1 MDMKLVKGRKVYE
14 NLIEATH
21 DNQLD
26 VKRDWRLGQPGDWVI
41 SDCGKVLEVLKIAPG
56 FVCTITGQYMVRAR
70 KGMYIDKTHEPKSD
84 PKQIHTTI
92 KRKEFARQYTIF
104 FDVYKA
110 FSRVYTTNTDSWKKR
125 ARRVFNQPDVQSEIE
140 KRMKGMLSELNI
152 DDKYFLTNLKR
163 MVEEGNKP
171 SQLEALRALKSY
183 REDVLKTNE
192 DRDSLLRGLGDRI
205 EDAEFVLHEEDDGKE
220 DEFPDSPPAK
230 ELDTPDNTGK
240 GSEDILQT

>member
-41 SDCGKVLEVLKIAPG
+41 SDCGKVLEVLKTAPG
-56 FVCTITGQYMVRAR
+56 FVCTATGQYMVRAR

-84 PKQIHTTI
+84 PNQMYSTI
-92 KRKEFARQYTIF
+92 KHKEFARQFTMF
-104 FDVYKA
+104 FDINKA
-110 FSRVYTTNTDSWKKR
+110 FAAVYNTNTKSWKAR
-125 ARRVFNQPDVQSEIE
+125 ARVVFNQPHVQPEIE
-140 KRMKGMLSELNI
+140 KRMKGMLSELSI

-163 MVEEGNKP
+163 MVAEGSKP
-171 SQLEALRALKSY
+171 SQLEALRDLKSY
-183 REDVLKTNE
+183 IEDVLRTNE
-192 DRDSLLRGLGDRI
+192 ENEERDNLLRELGDRI

-230 ELDTPDNTGK
+230 ELDTSDNTGK
-240 GSEDILQT
+240 GS